1 MTTTAELDARE
12 RMTHWWRL
20 RTRAERL
27 ALIAGAAV
35 AVAAFAWLV
44 VWLPLQGDIERLARD
59 LAVQRAALAQ
69 AQLQADAMPGL
80 ERRTPA
86 AVRDARAALDLALSQ
101 SGVKTTAIDRSGDDL
116 RVTVEGI
123 SFDALTVL
131 LESLQRDAALRV
143 VDLTVAAR
151 VEPGMVRAEFT
162 LRR

>member
-12 RMTHWWRL
+12 RITHWWRL
-20 RTRAERL
+20 RRRAERL
-27 ALIAGAAV
+27 TLIAGAAL
-35 AVAAFAWLV
+35 AVAAVAWLV
-44 VWLPLQGDIERLARD
+44 VWLPMQGDIARLARD
-59 LAVQRAALAQ
+59 LAAQRAALAQ

-86 AVRDARAALDLALSQ
+86 AVREARAALDLALSQ
-101 SGVKTTAIDRSGDDL
+101 SGVRTSAIDRSGDDL
-116 RVTVEGI
+116 RVTVEGV
-123 SFDALTVL
+123 SFDALTGL

>member
-1 MTTTAELDARE
+1 MATTAELDARE

-20 RTRAERL
+20 RTRAEHL
-27 ALIAGAAV
+27 TLIAGATL

-44 VWLPLQGDIERLARD
+44 VWLPLQGDIARLARD

-69 AQLQADAMPGL
+69 ARLQAEAMPGL

-86 AVRDARAALDLALSQ
+86 PVREARAALDLALSQ
-101 SGVKTTAIDRSGDDL
+101 SGIKTSAIDRSGDDL
-116 RVTVEGI
+116 RVTLEGV
-123 SFDALTVL
+123 SFDALAVL
-131 LESLQRDAALRV
+131 FESLQRDAALRV

>member
-1 MTTTAELDARE
+1 MSTTAELDARE
-12 RMTHWWRL
+12 RMMHWWRL

-27 ALIAGAAV
+27 VVIAGAAL
-35 AVAAFAWLV
+35 AVAAVAWLV
-44 VWLPLQGDIERLARD
+44 VWLPMQSNIARLARD
-59 LAVQRAALAQ
+59 LAMQRAALAQ

-80 ERRTPA
+80 ERRAPA
-86 AVRDARAALDLALSQ
+86 AVREPRAALDLALSQ
-101 SGVKTTAIDRSGDDL
+101 SGIKTRAIDRSGDDL
-116 RVTVEGI
+116 RVTVEGV

>member
-1 MTTTAELDARE
+1 MATTAELDARE

-27 ALIAGAAV
+27 TLIAGAAL
-35 AVAAFAWLV
+35 VAATIAWLV
-44 VWLPLQGDIERLARD
+44 VWLPLQGDIARLARD

-69 AQLQADAMPGL
+69 ARLQAEAMPGL

-86 AVRDARAALDLALSQ
+86 PVREARAALDLALSQ
-101 SGVKTTAIDRSGDDL
+101 SGIKTSAIDRSGDDL
-116 RVTVEGI
+116 RVTLEGV
-123 SFDALTVL
+123 SFDALAVL
-131 LESLQRDAALRV
+131 FESLQRDAALRV

>member
-1 MTTTAELDARE
+1 MAIAAEIGARE
-12 RMTHWWRL
+12 RLMHWWRL

-27 ALIAGAAV
+27 VLIAGAAL
-35 AVAAFAWLV
+35 AVAALAWLL
-44 VWLPLQGDIERLARD
+44 VWLPVQGDIARLTRE

-69 AQLQADAMPGL
+69 VRLQADAMPGL

-86 AVRDARAALDLALSQ
+86 PVRDARAALDSAVAQ
-101 SGVKTTAIDRSGDDL
+101 SGIKTSAIDRTGDDL
-116 RVTVEGI
+116 RITIDGV
-123 SFDALTVL
+123 SFDALTAL

-143 VDLTVAAR
+143 VDLTAAGR

>member
-1 MTTTAELDARE
+1 MSTTAELDARE
-12 RMTHWWRL
+12 RMMHWWRL
-20 RTRAERL
+20 RTRAESL
-27 ALIAGAAV
+27 VLIAGAAL
-35 AVAAFAWLV
+35 AVAAVAWLV
-44 VWLPLQGDIERLARD
+44 VWLPMQSNIARLARD
-59 LAVQRAALAQ
+59 LAMQRAALAQ
-69 AQLQADAMPGL
+69 AQLQAEAMPAL

-86 AVRDARAALDLALSQ
+86 PVREARAALDLALSQ
-101 SGVKTTAIDRSGDDL
+101 SGIKTSAIDRNGDDL
-116 RVTVEGI
+116 RVTLEGV